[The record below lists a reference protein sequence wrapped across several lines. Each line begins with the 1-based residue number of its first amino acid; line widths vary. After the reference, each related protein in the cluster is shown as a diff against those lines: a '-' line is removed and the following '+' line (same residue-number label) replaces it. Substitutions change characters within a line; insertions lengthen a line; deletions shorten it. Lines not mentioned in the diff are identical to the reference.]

1 MKKHGF
7 RSIFSLLLAV
17 MMVCSMLPTA
27 AFAEGDAEEQPVVVE
42 TYTVTYADGMG
53 GAAFLEQ
60 KTDGLLYGD
69 PTPAFAG
76 EPALD
81 GYTFTGWDQEIAA
94 TVTQSVT
101 YTARWQEV
109 QQEAQSD
116 VQPDVQLEADGN
128 GATVREQVVPG
139 RSVLTVP
146 SIPEPEIT
154 LTALNTGHKID
165 VRFTVLYVG
174 DEFNIGYNY
183 GSSEKTKFVCQYTTN
198 HSDTAATNHTIAI
211 SDIKAAADRASVNSG
226 YQIVGWSKEA
236 NANPTTW
243 GFNLREPT
251 ACNKGTTI
259 YLVAKNPNPTTK
271 YTYTLNYDA
280 NGGTGAPGDDS
291 WDTTDASIKYHYF
304 TVTSAVPTRAG
315 YTFKGWKGKA
325 NDGSDEIYTGG
336 MTCAVSQ
343 YGNDVVKNG
352 NTWTR
357 TLYAVW
363 EENRPSAA
371 WNEISKALGTQ
382 VYVQCV
388 SDTENHAKQGYE
400 LRCETSAVGR
410 VRGGYACNVYVY
422 AKGKPGLTS
431 YVDEYNTTYP
441 NTNHVL
447 DDSDTGVRGFE
458 LRYDDGGDGWHISKG
473 ADLVP
478 IVFNVKCETQNP
490 PTDKPT
496 APGEDEVARLY
507 RGAVTVKCTNESASH
522 GSGSYDLT
530 KDDITSIGAPGKDS
544 NGMYSCQVII
554 ASDRFVELFNGEKGV
569 AHTPASDTRTATLY
583 YIGNAWIAPSNDDG
597 TIPIVF
603 NVKCEEQQP
612 EEPSEITDRDLEAL
626 LKGALKIE
634 CTVVGEHGKS
644 YDVKKADVRST
655 NVSGYNAEITF
666 DVTPYFGEFIGEFGE
681 HSSAA
686 GESLTKVITLKWV
699 DGKWVATN
707 TPIIHKVVCVPEI
720 VPPTRPGAEDL
731 ANLKAPVDVTCTT
744 KPETHAAV
752 HFSLRGGTYTIGD
765 VAGNETDGYTCDITV
780 TADKYV
786 ARYNMDYGKHTLT
799 GDNTKTLTLKYVE
812 GRWAVDTP
820 ITFPVECE
828 TAPEKPTPP
837 TDEIGGA
844 TVAVKCITGHGDL
857 SWKIGSSTFT
867 VGEVTGDDT
876 TGYTCTVTVRAEVYV
891 NAFNSDKKANGVK
904 HTLADDAE
912 KTFTM
917 TYVNGAWT
925 GPTNPAVTFEVKC
938 ETEQPEEPDAPDIS
952 TLQVNVHCKTLSDVH
967 GDGWYYLPEGTTPER
982 INGYTYQVAIPA
994 KPYVDKYNETH
1005 PGHKLADEVSKTIT
1019 ITWDGDLMRWNYST
1033 SVVTFDVKCKP
1044 DAPKAE
1050 DLLSVVIHCKSDVH
1064 NDGLYDLKD
1073 GNFTVGE
1080 VEGNEADGYTCK
1092 VTVEAAQY
1100 VNKYVGEMKANHDI
1114 VGEGTKT
1121 VMLRYESALERWT
1134 VDSTFV
1140 TFDVECIPAP
1150 NISMLQVQV
1159 HCVTPNSSHMDE
1171 SYDLPEDTTLEY
1183 VDANT
1188 RKITVQ
1194 AAPYVEQYGNGH
1206 ELADGERESKTIT
1219 ATWNGV
1225 KWVFDATSVTFY
1237 VKCETQPEVP
1247 GDITDEDLAK
1257 LKVVIHC
1264 TTDGSHTDRTYDLI
1278 AGTYRPDYS
1287 NDGGFTC
1294 YIAVLAAPYVN
1305 KYISDTGTNHEL
1317 VDPQKSSKTITLR
1330 WNTETKAWAAD
1341 PNSVTFD
1348 VKCTTQEG
1356 PAQKYTVTYT
1366 DGVDGV
1372 EIFKDQVYADLTAGT
1387 ATPKFNGT
1395 PTRVGYF
1402 FAGWNPAVADT
1413 VTGNATYTASWKV
1426 DSNNN
1431 GKPDDEET
1439 RCTVTYLDGANGK
1452 AFASQVYPGLLSG
1465 TATPKFN
1472 GTPVRSGYVFIGW
1485 SPVWSGTVTG
1495 NVTYTATWSTITG
1508 GLDKVPKTGDNGLT
1522 LALSALLLF
1531 SFCGAAACVVSTKK
1545 RG

>member
-7 RSIFSLLLAV
+7 RSIFSLLLAL

-27 AFAEGDAEEQPVVVE
+27 AFAEGDVEEQPVVVE

-53 GAAFLEQ
+53 GAAFPEQ
-60 KTDGLLYGD
+60 KKEGLLYGD

-101 YTARWQEV
+101 YTALWQEV
-109 QQEAQSD
+109 QQEAQSDVQPD

-128 GATVREQVVPG
+128 GATVREQVVLG
-139 RSVLTVP
+139 RSELTVP
-146 SIPEPEIT
+146 QIPKPDID
-154 LTALNTGHKID
+154 LTALDTGHKID

-174 DEFNIGYNY
+174 SEFNIGYNY

-211 SDIKAAADRASVNSG
+211 SDIKAAAGRATVNSG
-226 YQIVGWSKEA
+226 YQIVGWSKES
-236 NANPTTW
+236 NANPKTLSLNMSGT
-243 GFNLREPT
+243 T
-251 ACNKGTTI
+251 ACNKGNTI

-271 YTYTLNYDA
+271 YTYVLKYDA

-336 MTCAVSQ
+336 KACAVSQ
-343 YGNDVVKNG
+343 YGNDVVKND

-363 EENRPSAA
+363 EENRPSAT
-371 WNEISKALGTQ
+371 WNEISKVLGTQ

-400 LRCETSAVGR
+400 LRYESSAVGR
-410 VRGGYACNVYVY
+410 VPGGYACNVYVY
-422 AKGKPGLTS
+422 ANGKPGLTS
-431 YVDEYNTTYP
+431 YVEEYNTTYP

-447 DDSDTGVRGFE
+447 DSDSDTGRRGFE
-458 LRYDDGGDGWHISKG
+458 LRYNDGGDGWYIYKG
-473 ADLVP
+473 DSVP
-478 IVFNVKCETQNP
+478 IVFKVKCEAEEPSKPYKPGDDEVKNLLGDNAVQITCTNTQIGHGSKTFGLIDGTFTVHQSNNRCEVVINGFSSYMSAFDAAVSVPTGTHITDNSMAGQNKTKINLVWSDGRWTPADAPAKYHVLCTLQPAPSSP
-490 PTDKPT
+490 PTFDELVNILGAEAVKVVCTNAAAGHAGAAYALKEDTISNFSHSGGSNGHTYKFDINSAKYVAAYNETTGKTHTPDDAVTSVTLVWQNGGWEVQSGTPVVFNVACDAQPMPDKPT
-496 APGEDEVARLY
+496 APDDG
-507 RGAVTVKCTNESASH
+507 TVKRTLTNAVKITCITNSGHAPQTYDLASGFTPGTVEGNASTGYTYTIFVSADKYVDWYSETLGVDHTLDPDDISPKSITLKWDGTAWVAPDDGLPINFNVKCKTGNPPVDIRKPTFDELKALLSVKVECTNESATH
-522 GSGSYDLT
+522 GT
-530 KDDITSIGAPGKDS
+530 KS
-544 NGMYSCQVII
+544 
-554 ASDRFVELFNGEKGV
+554 EL
-569 AHTPASDTRTATLY
+569 Y
-583 YIGNAWIAPSNDDG
+583 
-597 TIPIVF
+597 
-603 NVKCEEQQP
+603 
-612 EEPSEITDRDLEAL
+612 
-626 LKGALKIE
+626 ALKNNDE
-634 CTVVGEHGKS
+634 DSKFE
-644 YDVKKADVRST
+644 
-655 NVSGYNAEITF
+655 
-666 DVTPYFGEFIGEFGE
+666 IGEVNQ
-681 HSSAA
+681 S
-686 GESLTKVITLKWV
+686 
-699 DGKWVATN
+699 
-707 TPIIHKVVCVPEI
+707 
-720 VPPTRPGAEDL
+720 
-731 ANLKAPVDVTCTT
+731 
-744 KPETHAAV
+744 
-752 HFSLRGGTYTIGD
+752 GD
-765 VAGNETDGYTCDITV
+765 V
-780 TADKYV
+780 
-786 ARYNMDYGKHTLT
+786 
-799 GDNTKTLTLKYVE
+799 
-812 GRWAVDTP
+812 P
-820 ITFPVECE
+820 
-828 TAPEKPTPP
+828 
-837 TDEIGGA
+837 
-844 TVAVKCITGHGDL
+844 
-857 SWKIGSSTFT
+857 
-867 VGEVTGDDT
+867 
-876 TGYTCTVTVRAEVYV
+876 TCTVTIGSRPYV
-891 NAFNSDKKANGVK
+891 AAFDGTTGKA
-904 HTLADDAE
+904 H
-912 KTFTM
+912 
-917 TYVNGAWT
+917 
-925 GPTNPAVTFEVKC
+925 NPADTTKTVDLVYNK
-938 ETEQPEEPDAPDIS
+938 ETGKWALENENDAPVVFQVACTTEEPS
-952 TLQVNVHCKTLSDVH
+952 
-967 GDGWYYLPEGTTPER
+967 
-982 INGYTYQVAIPA
+982 
-994 KPYVDKYNETH
+994 KPY
-1005 PGHKLADEVSKTIT
+1005 
-1019 ITWDGDLMRWNYST
+1019 
-1033 SVVTFDVKCKP
+1033 KP
-1044 DAPKAE
+1044 NAE

-1100 VNKYVGEMKANHDI
+1100 VNKYVGEMKVNHDI

-1121 VMLRYESALERWT
+1121 VTLRYESALERWI
-1134 VDSTFV
+1134 VDSTVV

-1171 SYDLPEDTTLEY
+1171 FYDLPEDTTLEY

-1188 RKITVQ
+1188 RRITVQ

-1206 ELADGERESKTIT
+1206 ELADGESESKTIT
-1219 ATWNGV
+1219 ATWDGV
-1225 KWVFDATSVTFY
+1225 KWNFDATSVTF
-1237 VKCETQPEVP
+1237 
-1247 GDITDEDLAK
+1247 
-1257 LKVVIHC
+1257 
-1264 TTDGSHTDRTYDLI
+1264 
-1278 AGTYRPDYS
+1278 
-1287 NDGGFTC
+1287 N
-1294 YIAVLAAPYVN
+1294 
-1305 KYISDTGTNHEL
+1305 
-1317 VDPQKSSKTITLR
+1317 
-1330 WNTETKAWAAD
+1330 
-1341 PNSVTFD
+1341 

-1356 PAQKYTVTYT
+1356 PAAPTAEQVASLLKVKVSCANSSAAHQENMPAFVYQPLLPRSFGIGGVTGSAESGYACQITVRAALYVQDFNTRSNATHTPTDGEEKPVTLYYEDGGWTVGTGSGLVEFTVICENVPAQKYTVTYT

-1402 FAGWNPAVADT
+1402 FAGWNPAVTAT
-1413 VTGNATYTASWKV
+1413 VTGNTTYTATWKV

-1439 RCTVTYLDGANGK
+1439 RYTVTYLDGANGK

>member
-7 RSIFSLLLAV
+7 RSIFSLLLAL

-27 AFAEGDAEEQPVVVE
+27 AFAEGDAEEQSVVVE

-53 GAAFLEQ
+53 GAAFPEQ
-60 KTDGLLYGD
+60 KTDGLRYGD

-76 EPALD
+76 APALD
-81 GYTFTGWDQEIAA
+81 GYTFTGWEPAPA
-94 TVTQSVT
+94 ETVTGDVT
-101 YTARWQEV
+101 YTAKWEAV

-116 VQPDVQLEADGN
+116 VQPEADGN
-128 GATVREQVVPG
+128 VATVREQVVPG
-139 RSVLTVP
+139 KSVLTVP
-146 SIPEPEIT
+146 QIPEPDVN

-174 DEFNIGYNY
+174 SEFNIGYNY
-183 GSSEKTKFVCQYTTN
+183 GSSEKTQFVCQYKTN
-198 HSDTAATNHTIAI
+198 HSDTAYNNHTIAI

-226 YQIVGWSKEA
+226 YQIVGWSKES

-243 GFNLREPT
+243 SLNKSGTT

-280 NGGTGAPGDDS
+280 NGGTGAPSADS
-291 WDTTDASIKYHYF
+291 WSTTDAFIRYHSF
-304 TVTSAVPTRAG
+304 TVTSTVPTLAG
-315 YTFKGWKGKA
+315 YTFKGWKAK
-325 NDGSDEIYTGG
+325 DGSDTIYTGG
-336 MTCAVSQ
+336 TLCSVSRQ
-343 YGNDVVKNG
+343 GNDVVQNG

-363 EENRPSAA
+363 EKNAPNGPTSGEVTNLLGQVTVHCTTPIAGHEDQTYGLYYALSSMVMAPDGSGYTCDVRVEADDYVTKYNGNYPGTDHVLADGENRIRPFVLKNDNDGKG
-371 WNEISKALGTQ
+371 WYIS
-382 VYVQCV
+382 
-388 SDTENHAKQGYE
+388 E
-400 LRCETSAVGR
+400 
-410 VRGGYACNVYVY
+410 
-422 AKGKPGLTS
+422 GKDFL
-431 YVDEYNTTYP
+431 
-441 NTNHVL
+441 
-447 DDSDTGVRGFE
+447 
-458 LRYDDGGDGWHISKG
+458 
-473 ADLVP
+473 P
-478 IVFNVKCETQNP
+478 IVFNVKCEAPTP
-490 PTDKPT
+490 PTIPTDKEIER
-496 APGEDEVARLY
+496 ALSGKVY
-507 RGAVTVKCTNESASH
+507 VVVSCVTEN
-522 GSGSYDLT
+522 SGHLLKKYPLFAYVSGLT
-530 KDDITSIGAPGKDS
+530 KPNPNEVTANSDGTYSYTVSFLAS
-544 NGMYSCQVII
+544 NFVKMYSGAAPDGIG
-554 ASDRFVELFNGEKGV
+554 SDHEL
-569 AHTPASDTRTATLY
+569 ADTQDLRTVTLTLRDSTVGWTATTQN
-583 YIGNAWIAPSNDDG
+583 IDVSA
-597 TIPIVF
+597 
-603 NVKCEEQQP
+603 KCEEQQP
-612 EEPSEITDRDLEAL
+612 EEPSEITDGVLEAL

-644 YDVKKADVRST
+644 YDVKKEDVRTT

-666 DVTPYFGEFIGEFGE
+666 DAIPYFGEFIGEFGQ

-720 VPPTRPGAEDL
+720 DPPKEPGKPGAEDL
-731 ANLKAPVDVTCTT
+731 AKLEAPVEVVCDT
-744 KPETHAAV
+744 KPETHTAAS
-752 HFSLRGGTYTIGD
+752 FALIEGTYDIGE
-765 VAGNETDGYTCDITV
+765 VVSNETDGYTCDIII
-780 TADKYV
+780 TADQYV
-786 ARYNMDYGKHTLT
+786 TRYNTDFGPHTLP
-799 GDNTKTLTLKYVE
+799 GDPTKTLTLKYVE
-812 GRWAVDTP
+812 GRWIAEEPAIFHVVCEEEVP
-820 ITFPVECE
+820 I
-828 TAPEKPTPP
+828 
-837 TDEIGGA
+837 
-844 TVAVKCITGHGDL
+844 DL
-857 SWKIGSSTFT
+857 SMLQVQVRCANSAHAAEFYGLSA
-867 VGEVTGDDT
+867 DT
-876 TGYTCTVTVRAEVYV
+876 TLETIDESTRQVTIQA
-891 NAFNSDKKANGVK
+891 A
-904 HTLADDAE
+904 
-912 KTFTM
+912 
-917 TYVNGAWT
+917 
-925 GPTNPAVTFEVKC
+925 
-938 ETEQPEEPDAPDIS
+938 
-952 TLQVNVHCKTLSDVH
+952 
-967 GDGWYYLPEGTTPER
+967 
-982 INGYTYQVAIPA
+982 
-994 KPYVDKYNETH
+994 PYVDKYNETN
-1005 PGHKLADEVSKTIT
+1005 PGHKLADLDSKTIT
-1019 ITWDGDLMRWNYST
+1019 ITWNGDLMRWDYSAT
-1033 SVVTFDVKCKP
+1033 MVTFDVKCKP

-1100 VNKYVGEMKANHDI
+1100 VNKYVGEMKVNHDI
-1114 VGEGTKT
+1114 VGEDTKT
-1121 VMLRYESALERWT
+1121 VTLRYESALERWT
-1134 VDSTFV
+1134 VDSTVV

-1171 SYDLPEDTTLEY
+1171 FYDLPEDTTLEY

-1194 AAPYVEQYGNGH
+1194 AAPYVERYGNGH
-1206 ELADGERESKTIT
+1206 ELADGESESKTIT
-1219 ATWNGV
+1219 ATWDGV
-1225 KWVFDATSVTFY
+1225 KWNFDATSVTFY

-1264 TTDGSHTDRTYDLI
+1264 TTNGSHTDRTYDLI
-1278 AGTYRPDYS
+1278 AGTYRRDDS

-1341 PNSVTFD
+1341 PDSVTFD
-1348 VKCTTQEG
+1348 VTCENV

-1387 ATPKFNGT
+1387 ATPAFNGT
-1395 PTRVGYF
+1395 PTRVGYV
-1402 FAGWNPAVADT
+1402 FAGWNPAVAAN
-1413 VTGNATYTASWKV
+1413 VTGNATYTATWKV

-1431 GKPDDEET
+1431 GKPDDEEE
-1439 RCTVTYLDGANGK
+1439 RYTVTYLDGANGK

>member
-27 AFAEGDAEEQPVVVE
+27 AFAEGDVEEQSVVGEPVGTPAEEPKQDEVKPPEGGTPEEPKQDEVKQPEGE
-42 TYTVTYADGMG
+42 TPEEPKQPEGETPEEPKQPEGGTSQGPAKPAD
-53 GAAFLEQ
+53 AAQ
-60 KTDGLLYGD
+60 
-69 PTPAFAG
+69 
-76 EPALD
+76 
-81 GYTFTGWDQEIAA
+81 WDA
-94 TVTQSVT
+94 
-101 YTARWQEV
+101 
-109 QQEAQSD
+109 
-116 VQPDVQLEADGN
+116 
-128 GATVREQVVPG
+128 VVPG
-139 RSVLTVP
+139 GSVLTEP
-146 SIPEPEIT
+146 SISEPDVD

-165 VRFTVLYVG
+165 VTFTVLYVG
-174 DEFNIGYNY
+174 DEFRIGYSY

-198 HSDTAATNHTIAI
+198 HGDSAYSNHTIAI
-211 SDIKAAADRASVNSG
+211 SDIKAAAGRASVNSG

-236 NANPTTW
+236 NGNPTTW
-243 GFNLREPT
+243 SLNKSGTT

-259 YLVAKNPNPTTK
+259 YLVAKNPNPTTERTFILK
-271 YTYTLNYDA
+271 FDV
-280 NGGTGAPGDDS
+280 NGGTGTFAD
-291 WDTTDASIKYHYF
+291 
-304 TVTSAVPTRAG
+304 VTRQSSAQYEMLQIPSNYVPTRKG
-315 YTFKGWKGKA
+315 YTFKGWK
-325 NDGSDEIYTGG
+325 DTYWGSTYQVGASVNVNRTDEACTV
-336 MTCAVSQ
+336 TDTSCT
-343 YGNDVVKNG
+343 K
-352 NTWTR
+352 
-357 TLYAVW
+357 TLSAVW
-363 EENRPSAA
+363 EKNAPSGPASGKVAELLGQVTVQCTTPIAGHEDQTYDLYYALSSMVMAPDGSGYTCDVRVEADDYVTKYNRNYPGTDHVLADGENRIRSFVLRNDNDGKG
-371 WNEISKALGTQ
+371 WYIS
-382 VYVQCV
+382 
-388 SDTENHAKQGYE
+388 E
-400 LRCETSAVGR
+400 
-410 VRGGYACNVYVY
+410 
-422 AKGKPGLTS
+422 GK
-431 YVDEYNTTYP
+431 
-441 NTNHVL
+441 
-447 DDSDTGVRGFE
+447 
-458 LRYDDGGDGWHISKG
+458 
-473 ADLVP
+473 DLLP
-478 IVFNVKCETQNP
+478 IVFNVKCEAPTP
-490 PTDKPT
+490 PSVPTDKEIAKALEGRVNVVVSCVT
-496 APGEDEVARLY
+496 A
-507 RGAVTVKCTNESASH
+507 N
-522 GSGSYDLT
+522 SGHPSERYPLFAYVSGLT
-530 KDDITSIGAPGKDS
+530 KPNPNEVTANSDGTYSYTVSFLAS
-544 NGMYSCQVII
+544 NFVKMYSGAAPFGIG
-554 ASDRFVELFNGEKGV
+554 SDHEL
-569 AHTPASDTRTATLY
+569 ADTQDLRTVTLTLRDSTVGWTATTQN
-583 YIGNAWIAPSNDDG
+583 IDVSA
-597 TIPIVF
+597 
-603 NVKCEEQQP
+603 KCEEQQP
-612 EEPSEITDRDLEAL
+612 EGPSEITDGDLEAL

-634 CTVVGEHGKS
+634 CTEVEGHVKL
-644 YDVKKADVRST
+644 YDVKKEDVRRK
-655 NVSGYNAEITF
+655 NVSGFNAEITF
-666 DVTPYFGEFIGEFGE
+666 DAIPYFGEFIGEFGQ

-686 GESLTKVITLKWV
+686 GESYTKVITLKWV

-720 VPPTRPGAEDL
+720 DPPKEPKKPGAEDL

-828 TAPEKPTPP
+828 TAPQKPDKPTN
-837 TDEIGGA
+837 EIGGA

-857 SWKIGSSTFT
+857 SWEIGSSTFT

-876 TGYTCTVTVRAEVYV
+876 TGYTCTVTVQAEVYV

-1050 DLLSVVIHCKSDVH
+1050 DLWLSVVIHCKSDVH
-1064 NDGLYDLKD
+1064 NDGLYDLTD
-1073 GNFTVGE
+1073 DTFTVGE

-1092 VTVEAAQY
+1092 VTVKAAQY
-1100 VNKYVGEMKANHDI
+1100 VNKYVGEMKVNHDI
-1114 VGEGTKT
+1114 VGEDTKT
-1121 VMLRYESALERWT
+1121 VTLKYESAFERWT
-1134 VDSTFV
+1134 VDSTVV

-1171 SYDLPEDTTLEY
+1171 FYDLPEDTTLEY
-1183 VDANT
+1183 VNANT

-1206 ELADGERESKTIT
+1206 KLADGESESKTIT

-1225 KWVFDATSVTFY
+1225 KWNFDAT
-1237 VKCETQPEVP
+1237 
-1247 GDITDEDLAK
+1247 
-1257 LKVVIHC
+1257 
-1264 TTDGSHTDRTYDLI
+1264 
-1278 AGTYRPDYS
+1278 
-1287 NDGGFTC
+1287 
-1294 YIAVLAAPYVN
+1294 
-1305 KYISDTGTNHEL
+1305 
-1317 VDPQKSSKTITLR
+1317 
-1330 WNTETKAWAAD
+1330 
-1341 PNSVTFD
+1341 SVTFD

-1356 PAQKYTVTYT
+1356 PDAPTAEQVASLLKVKVSCANLSAAHQENMPAFVYQPLLPGSFGIGEVTGNAQSGYACRITVRAARYVQDFNTRSNAMHAPTDGTEKAVTLYYEDGGWTVGTGSGLVEFTVICENVPAQKYTVTYT

-1387 ATPKFNGT
+1387 ATPAFNGT

-1402 FAGWNPAVADT
+1402 FAGWNPAVTAT
-1413 VTGNATYTASWKV
+1413 VTGNVTYTATWKV

-1431 GKPDDEET
+1431 GKPDDEEE
-1439 RCTVTYLDGANGK
+1439 RYTVTYLDGANGK

-1508 GLDKVPKTGDNGLT
+1508 GLDKVPKTGDSGLA

>member
-27 AFAEGDAEEQPVVVE
+27 AFAEGDAEGQSVVVGPEGTPAGEPKQDEVKLPEGGTPEEPKQDEVKPPEGGTPEEPKQDEVKPPEDE
-42 TYTVTYADGMG
+42 TSQGPAKSADPAPSDAVVPGSNRLTVSPMPNP
-53 GAAFLEQ
+53 
-60 KTDGLLYGD
+60 D
-69 PTPAFAG
+69 PTPAAF
-76 EPALD
+76 D
-81 GYTFTGWDQEIAA
+81 
-94 TVTQSVT
+94 
-101 YTARWQEV
+101 
-109 QQEAQSD
+109 
-116 VQPDVQLEADGN
+116 
-128 GATVREQVVPG
+128 
-139 RSVLTVP
+139 
-146 SIPEPEIT
+146 
-154 LTALNTGHKID
+154 TGHKID
-165 VRFTVLYVG
+165 VTFTVLYVG
-174 DEFNIGYNY
+174 DEFKIGYNY
-183 GSSEKTKFVCQYTTN
+183 GSSEKTKFVCQYTSN
-198 HSDTAATNHTIAI
+198 HSDTAYSNHTIAI

-226 YQIVGWSKEA
+226 YQIVGWSKES

-243 GFNLREPT
+243 PLNKSGTT

-259 YLVAKNPNPTTK
+259 YLVAKKPVVNTN
-271 YTYTLNYDA
+271 YSFTLIYDGNA
-280 NGGTGAPGDDS
+280 VGVTNIPATQTHTQASTADS
-291 WDTTDASIKYHYF
+291 LAHQF
-304 TVTSAVPTRAG
+304 TIPSTVPVREG
-315 YTFKGWKGKA
+315 YEFKGWSTTSDGGVGYTA
-325 NDGSDEIYTGG
+325 NQPYS
-336 MTCAVSQ
+336 MTA
-343 YGNDVVKNG
+343 
-352 NTWTR
+352 TR
-357 TLYAVW
+357 ANPSVTATLYAVW
-363 EENRPSAA
+363 EKKAPTPPS
-371 WNEISKALGTQ
+371 
-382 VYVQCV
+382 V
-388 SDTENHAKQGYE
+388 
-400 LRCETSAVGR
+400 
-410 VRGGYACNVYVY
+410 
-422 AKGKPGLTS
+422 
-431 YVDEYNTTYP
+431 
-441 NTNHVL
+441 
-447 DDSDTGVRGFE
+447 
-458 LRYDDGGDGWHISKG
+458 
-473 ADLVP
+473 
-478 IVFNVKCETQNP
+478 
-490 PTDKPT
+490 PTDKEIGK
-496 APGEDEVARLY
+496 ALSGKVY
-507 RGAVTVKCTNESASH
+507 VVVSCVTENSDHPLMKYPLFAYV
-522 GSGSYDLT
+522 SGLT
-530 KDDITSIGAPGKDS
+530 KPNPNEVTANSDGTYSYTVSFLASNFVKMYSQAAPIGIGSDHELADTQDLRTVTLTWKDS
-544 NGMYSCQVII
+544 TIGW
-554 ASDRFVELFNGEKGV
+554 
-569 AHTPASDTRTATLY
+569 TATTQN
-583 YIGNAWIAPSNDDG
+583 I
-597 TIPIVF
+597 
-603 NVKCEEQQP
+603 NVSAKCEEQQP
-612 EEPSEITDRDLEAL
+612 EGPSEITDGDLEAL

-634 CTVVGEHGKS
+634 CMAVEGHVKL
-644 YDVKKADVRST
+644 YDVKKEDVRSK
-655 NVSGYNAEITF
+655 NVSGNNCEITF
-666 DVTPYFGEFIGEFGE
+666 DATPYFGKFIGEFGQ
-681 HSSAA
+681 HSSATD
-686 GESLTKVITLKWV
+686 ESLTKVITLKWV

-720 VPPTRPGAEDL
+720 DP
-731 ANLKAPVDVTCTT
+731 
-744 KPETHAAV
+744 
-752 HFSLRGGTYTIGD
+752 
-765 VAGNETDGYTCDITV
+765 
-780 TADKYV
+780 
-786 ARYNMDYGKHTLT
+786 
-799 GDNTKTLTLKYVE
+799 
-812 GRWAVDTP
+812 
-820 ITFPVECE
+820 
-828 TAPEKPTPP
+828 PEKPTPP

-891 NAFNSDKKANGVK
+891 NAFNSNKKANGVK

-967 GDGWYYLPEGTTPER
+967 GNGWYYLPEGTTPER

-994 KPYVDKYNETH
+994 KPYVDKYNEAF
-1005 PGHKLADEVSKTIT
+1005 PGHTLDDEDSKTIT
-1019 ITWDGDLMRWNYST
+1019 LTWDA
-1033 SVVTFDVKCKP
+1033 
-1044 DAPKAE
+1044 DAGKWVASPAT
-1050 DLLSVVIHCKSDVH
+1050 
-1064 NDGLYDLKD
+1064 Y
-1073 GNFTVGE
+1073 
-1080 VEGNEADGYTCK
+1080 
-1092 VTVEAAQY
+1092 
-1100 VNKYVGEMKANHDI
+1100 
-1114 VGEGTKT
+1114 
-1121 VMLRYESALERWT
+1121 
-1134 VDSTFV
+1134 V

-1171 SYDLPEDTTLEY
+1171 FYDLPEDTTLEY

-1188 RKITVQ
+1188 RRITVQ

-1206 ELADGERESKTIT
+1206 KLADGESESKTIT
-1219 ATWNGV
+1219 ATWDGV
-1225 KWVFDATSVTFY
+1225 KWNFDATSVTFY

-1264 TTDGSHTDRTYDLI
+1264 TTNGSHTDRTYDLI
-1278 AGTYRPDYS
+1278 AGTYRRDDS

-1305 KYISDTGTNHEL
+1305 EYISDTGTNHEL

-1341 PNSVTFD
+1341 SNSVTFD

-1431 GKPDDEET
+1431 GKPDDEEE
-1439 RCTVTYLDGANGK
+1439 RYTVTYLDGANGR

-1522 LALSALLLF
+1522 LALSALLLL

>member
-7 RSIFSLLLAV
+7 HSIFSLLLAL

-27 AFAEGDAEEQPVVVE
+27 AFAEGDVEEQPVVVE
-42 TYTVTYADGMG
+42 SVGTPAEEPKQDEVKPPEGGTPEEPKQDEVKPPEGGTSQGPAKSADAAPSDAGVPGSNRLTVSPMPNP
-53 GAAFLEQ
+53 
-60 KTDGLLYGD
+60 D
-69 PTPAFAG
+69 PTPA
-76 EPALD
+76 
-81 GYTFTGWDQEIAA
+81 
-94 TVTQSVT
+94 
-101 YTARWQEV
+101 
-109 QQEAQSD
+109 
-116 VQPDVQLEADGN
+116 
-128 GATVREQVVPG
+128 
-139 RSVLTVP
+139 
-146 SIPEPEIT
+146 
-154 LTALNTGHKID
+154 ALNTGHKID

-174 DEFNIGYNY
+174 DEFKIGYNY
-183 GSSEKTKFVCQYTTN
+183 GTSESTTFVCQYTSN
-198 HSDTAATNHTIAI
+198 HSDTAYNNHTIAI
-211 SDIKAAADRASVNSG
+211 SDIKAAAGRATVNSG
-226 YQIVGWSKEA
+226 YQIVGWAKEA
-236 NANPTTW
+236 NANPKTW
-243 GFNLREPT
+243 QLNMSGTT
-251 ACNKGTTI
+251 ACNKGNTI

-271 YTYTLNYDA
+271 YTYVLKYDA

-325 NDGSDEIYTGG
+325 KNGSDEIYTGG
-336 MTCAVSQ
+336 KACAVSQ
-343 YGNDVVKNG
+343 YGNDVVQND

-400 LRCETSAVGR
+400 LRYESSAVGR
-410 VRGGYACNVYVY
+410 VTGGYACNVYVY
-422 AKGKPGLTS
+422 ANGKTGLTS
-431 YVDEYNTTYP
+431 YVEEYNTTYP

-447 DDSDTGVRGFE
+447 DSDSNTERRGFE
-458 LRYDDGGDGWHISKG
+458 LRYDDGGNGWYIYKG
-473 ADLVP
+473 DSVP
-478 IVFNVKCETQNP
+478 IVFNVKCEAEEPSKPYKPGDDEVKNLLGDNAVQITCTNTQIGHDSKTFGLIDDTFIVYQSNNRCEVVINNFNPYVSAFDAAVSVPTRTHITDNSMAGQNKTKINLVWSDGRWTPADAPAKYHVLCTLQPAPSSP
-490 PTDKPT
+490 PTFDELVGILGAEAVKVVCTNAAAGHGEATYALKEDTISNFSHSGGSNGHTYKFDINSAKYVATYNETTGKTHTPDDAVTSVTLVWQNGGWKVQSGTPVVFNVACVTEIVPPT
-496 APGEDEVARLY
+496 AP
-507 RGAVTVKCTNESASH
+507 
-522 GSGSYDLT
+522 
-530 KDDITSIGAPGKDS
+530 
-544 NGMYSCQVII
+544 
-554 ASDRFVELFNGEKGV
+554 
-569 AHTPASDTRTATLY
+569 
-583 YIGNAWIAPSNDDG
+583 DDG
-597 TIPIVF
+597 TVKRTLTNAVKITCITNSGHAPQTYDLASGFTPGTVEGNASTGYTYTILVSADKYVGWYSETLGVNHTLDPDDISPKSITLKWDGTAWVAPDDGLPINF
-603 NVKCEEQQP
+603 NVKCETGNPPVDIRKPTFDE
-612 EEPSEITDRDLEAL
+612 LKAL
-626 LKGALKIE
+626 LRVKVECTNGSATHEPKFDLYALKNNDE
-634 CTVVGEHGKS
+634 DSKF
-644 YDVKKADVRST
+644 A
-655 NVSGYNAEITF
+655 
-666 DVTPYFGEFIGEFGE
+666 IGEVNQ
-681 HSSAA
+681 S
-686 GESLTKVITLKWV
+686 
-699 DGKWVATN
+699 
-707 TPIIHKVVCVPEI
+707 
-720 VPPTRPGAEDL
+720 
-731 ANLKAPVDVTCTT
+731 
-744 KPETHAAV
+744 
-752 HFSLRGGTYTIGD
+752 GD
-765 VAGNETDGYTCDITV
+765 V
-780 TADKYV
+780 
-786 ARYNMDYGKHTLT
+786 
-799 GDNTKTLTLKYVE
+799 
-812 GRWAVDTP
+812 P
-820 ITFPVECE
+820 
-828 TAPEKPTPP
+828 
-837 TDEIGGA
+837 
-844 TVAVKCITGHGDL
+844 
-857 SWKIGSSTFT
+857 
-867 VGEVTGDDT
+867 
-876 TGYTCTVTVRAEVYV
+876 TCTVTIGSQPYV
-891 NAFNSDKKANGVK
+891 AAFDGTTGKA
-904 HTLADDAE
+904 H
-912 KTFTM
+912 
-917 TYVNGAWT
+917 
-925 GPTNPAVTFEVKC
+925 NPADTTKTVDLVYNK
-938 ETEQPEEPDAPDIS
+938 ETGKWALKNANDAPVVFQVACTTEEPS
-952 TLQVNVHCKTLSDVH
+952 
-967 GDGWYYLPEGTTPER
+967 
-982 INGYTYQVAIPA
+982 
-994 KPYVDKYNETH
+994 KPYK
-1005 PGHKLADEVSKTIT
+1005 
-1019 ITWDGDLMRWNYST
+1019 
-1033 SVVTFDVKCKP
+1033 
-1044 DAPKAE
+1044 PKAE

-1064 NDGLYDLKD
+1064 NDGLYDLTD
-1073 GNFTVGE
+1073 GIFTVGE

-1100 VNKYVGEMKANHDI
+1100 VNKYVSEMKVNHDI

-1121 VMLRYESALERWT
+1121 VTLRYESALERWT
-1134 VDSTFV
+1134 VDSTVV

-1206 ELADGERESKTIT
+1206 ELADGESESKTIT

-1225 KWVFDATSVTFY
+1225 KWVFDATSVTFD

-1264 TTDGSHTDRTYDLI
+1264 TTNGSHTDRTYDLI
-1278 AGTYRPDYS
+1278 AGTYRRDDS

-1305 KYISDTGTNHEL
+1305 EYISDTGTNHEL

-1341 PNSVTFD
+1341 SNSVTFD

-1387 ATPKFNGT
+1387 ATPKFDGT

-1402 FAGWNPAVADT
+1402 FAGWNPAVTAT
-1413 VTGNATYTASWKV
+1413 VTGNATYTATWKV

-1431 GKPDDEET
+1431 GKPDDEEE
-1439 RCTVTYLDGANGK
+1439 RYTVTYLDGANGR

-1472 GTPVRSGYVFIGW
+1472 GTPARSGYVFIGW

>member
-7 RSIFSLLLAV
+7 RSIFSLLLAI

-27 AFAEGDAEEQPVVVE
+27 AFAEGNAEEQSVVVE
-42 TYTVTYADGMG
+42 SVG
-53 GAAFLEQ
+53 
-60 KTDGLLYGD
+60 
-69 PTPAFAG
+69 TPAEELKQDEVKQPEGETPEEPKQPEGETPEEPKQPEGEAPEEPKLPEGETSQGPAKPADAAQWDAG
-76 EPALD
+76 
-81 GYTFTGWDQEIAA
+81 
-94 TVTQSVT
+94 
-101 YTARWQEV
+101 
-109 QQEAQSD
+109 
-116 VQPDVQLEADGN
+116 
-128 GATVREQVVPG
+128 VPG
-139 RSVLTVP
+139 RSRLTVP
-146 SIPEPEIT
+146 PFPGPDVAPA
-154 LTALNTGHKID
+154 ALDTGHKID

-183 GSSEKTKFVCQYTTN
+183 GSSERTKFVCQYSQP
-198 HSDTAATNHTIAI
+198 HSDTSATNHTIAI

-226 YQIVGWSKEA
+226 YQIVGWSKES
-236 NANPTTW
+236 NANPKTW

-280 NGGTGAPGDDS
+280 NGGTGAPSADS
-291 WDTTDASIKYHYF
+291 WSTTDAFIRYHSF
-304 TVTSAVPTRAG
+304 TVTSTVPTLAG
-315 YTFKGWKGKA
+315 YTFKGWKAK
-325 NDGSDEIYTGG
+325 DGSDTIYTGG
-336 MTCAVSQ
+336 TLCSVSRQ
-343 YGNDVVKNG
+343 GNDVVQNG

-363 EENRPSAA
+363 EKNAPSGPASGKVAELLGQVTVQCTTPIAGHEDQTYDLYYALSSMVMAPDGSGYTCDVRVEADDYVTKYNGNYPGTDHVLADGENRIRLFVLKNDNDGKG
-371 WNEISKALGTQ
+371 WYIS
-382 VYVQCV
+382 
-388 SDTENHAKQGYE
+388 E
-400 LRCETSAVGR
+400 GR
-410 VRGGYACNVYVY
+410 N
-422 AKGKPGLTS
+422 L
-431 YVDEYNTTYP
+431 
-441 NTNHVL
+441 L
-447 DDSDTGVRGFE
+447 
-458 LRYDDGGDGWHISKG
+458 
-473 ADLVP
+473 P
-478 IVFNVKCETQNP
+478 IVFNVKCEAPTP
-490 PTDKPT
+490 PSVPTDKEI
-496 APGEDEVARLY
+496 AKALEGRVNVVVSC
-507 RGAVTVKCTNESASH
+507 VTEN
-522 GSGSYDLT
+522 SGHPLKKYPLFAYVSGLT
-530 KDDITSIGAPGKDS
+530 KPNPNEVTANSDGTYSYTVSFLAS
-544 NGMYSCQVII
+544 NFVKMYSGAAPFGIE
-554 ASDRFVELFNGEKGV
+554 SDHELADAQDLRTVTLTLRDSTVGW
-569 AHTPASDTRTATLY
+569 TATTQN
-583 YIGNAWIAPSNDDG
+583 I
-597 TIPIVF
+597 
-603 NVKCEEQQP
+603 NVSAKCEEQQP

-634 CTVVGEHGKS
+634 CTAVGEHGKS
-644 YDVKKADVRST
+644 YDVKKEDVRTT

-666 DVTPYFGEFIGEFGE
+666 DAIPYFGEFIGEFGQ

-686 GESLTKVITLKWV
+686 GESYTKVITLKWV
-699 DGKWVATN
+699 AGKWVATN

-720 VPPTRPGAEDL
+720 DPPKEPGKPTDEDL
-731 ANLKAPVDVTCTT
+731 AKMTDVVQVICI
-744 KPETHAAV
+744 PGAHIHARYG
-752 HFSLRGGTYTIGD
+752 LIKGTYTIGN
-765 VAGNETDGYTCDITV
+765 VTGNETDGYTCNITV
-780 TADKYV
+780 TADEYV
-786 ARYNMDYGKHTLT
+786 ARYNTGFGNHTLP
-799 GDNTKTLTLKYVE
+799 GDNTATITLKYRE
-812 GRWAVDTP
+812 GLWQAYKNAIFEVT
-820 ITFPVECE
+820 CE
-828 TAPEKPTPP
+828 MTPP
-837 TDEIGGA
+837 TDEPTAPDVEGLVRVRVNCDKHGEKEYGLIPDSYTTGDYRTKDNDGIYTCIV
-844 TVAVKCITGHGDL
+844 TVNAAKYVEAYNGEYTGHSL
-857 SWKIGSSTFT
+857 
-867 VGEVTGDDT
+867 DD
-876 TGYTCTVTVRAEVYV
+876 
-891 NAFNSDKKANGVK
+891 
-904 HTLADDAE
+904 
-912 KTFTM
+912 
-917 TYVNGAWT
+917 
-925 GPTNPAVTFEVKC
+925 
-938 ETEQPEEPDAPDIS
+938 EP
-952 TLQVNVHCKTLSDVH
+952 
-967 GDGWYYLPEGTTPER
+967 
-982 INGYTYQVAIPA
+982 
-994 KPYVDKYNETH
+994 
-1005 PGHKLADEVSKTIT
+1005 SKTIT
-1019 ITWDGDLMRWNYST
+1019 LRYVEKEWRAENDGFVD
-1033 SVVTFDVKCKP
+1033 FDVKCKP

-1050 DLLSVVIHCKSDVH
+1050 DLWLSVVIHCKSDVH

-1100 VNKYVGEMKANHDI
+1100 VNKYVGEMKVNHDI
-1114 VGEGTKT
+1114 VGEDTKT
-1121 VMLRYESALERWT
+1121 VTLKYESAFERWT
-1134 VDSTFV
+1134 VDSTVV

-1171 SYDLPEDTTLEY
+1171 FYDLPEDTTLEY

-1194 AAPYVEQYGNGH
+1194 AAPYVERYGNGH
-1206 ELADGERESKTIT
+1206 ELADGESESKTIT
-1219 ATWNGV
+1219 ATWDGV
-1225 KWVFDATSVTFY
+1225 KWNFDATSVTFD

-1264 TTDGSHTDRTYDLI
+1264 TTNGSHTDRTYDLI
-1278 AGTYRPDYS
+1278 AGTYRRDDS

-1305 KYISDTGTNHEL
+1305 EYISDTGTNHEL

-1341 PNSVTFD
+1341 PDSVTFD
-1348 VKCTTQEG
+1348 VTCENV

-1402 FAGWNPAVADT
+1402 FAGWNPAVTAT
-1413 VTGNATYTASWKV
+1413 VTGNVTYTATWKV

-1431 GKPDDEET
+1431 GKPDDEEE
-1439 RCTVTYLDGANGK
+1439 RYTVTYLDGANGR